1 MGVIL
6 LIACANV
13 AALML
18 GQVDAR
24 ATETAVRAALA
35 ANRQR
40 LGALTYAAPPL
51 ALGAP
56 AHDNARAECCHRCH
70 D

>member
-1 MGVIL
+1 MREFFVGDVRPSLIATLAAMGVIL

-24 ATETAVRAALA
+24 ADGDR
-35 ANRQR
+35 RS
-40 LGALTYAAPPL
+40 APRS
-51 ALGAP
+51 AP
-56 AHDNARAECCHRCH
+56 TGGG
-70 D
+70 